1 MEYLC
6 VCLCVRL
13 SVRPSVQTPE
23 QLESSP
29 LTLEVTEASKPPASA
44 RCPPVSGE
52 DEEENENVN
61 RNTWEPHPVQFM
73 LRRTVQPVQT
83 GK

>member
-1 MEYLC
+1 MSVC
-6 VCLCVRL
+6 VSVSP

-44 RCPPVSGE
+44 RCPPVTGE

-61 RNTWEPHPVQFM
+61 RNT
-73 LRRTVQPVQT
+73 
-83 GK
+83 

>member
-1 MEYLC
+1 MSVC
-6 VCLCVRL
+6 V
-13 SVRPSVQTPE
+13 SVSPSVQTPE

-44 RCPPVSGE
+44 RCPPVTGE

-61 RNTWEPHPVQFM
+61 RNT
-73 LRRTVQPVQT
+73 
-83 GK
+83 